1 MFLVKFIIV
10 LVIVGLIMTAIEM
23 GIRKVFKI
31 DKRDKKRSRYMNKF
45 HRWGEIILLV
55 VMVISYSLFSSQ
67 FPESKWLQVWII
79 LFFLILELFRAGME
93 WKFAAQ
99 KREYIIHL
107 FFCLVLLVFAIIAFK
122 TMWLEQIFGF

>member
-1 MFLVKFIIV
+1 
-10 LVIVGLIMTAIEM
+10 MTAIEM